1 MRNLLKRIKT
11 NSILTAIIYTLLGL
25 VLLVWPALSANV
37 LCTALGLT
45 LVLCG
50 AVDVV
55 IFLFNRDGS
64 LYAGFHLVFGII
76 LIAVGL
82 WLTAS
87 PALIAVLI
95 PRILGILICIHGVSD
110 VGHAITLQRGGDG
123 RWGLALAL
131 GLVTLALG
139 GVLVFNPFQAFT
151 TVVRV
156 IGAFLV
162 YDGLSDIWIA
172 ARVSKVVKQTAEKQ
186 SAQQPDPAAAVDVEF
201 HDAEDK

>member
-1 MRNLLKRIKT
+1 MRERFKRMKT
-11 NSILTAIIYTLLGL
+11 NSMFTAVIYTLLGL
-25 VLLVWPALSANV
+25 VLLFWPALSANV
-37 LCTALGLT
+37 LCTALGLV

-50 AVDVV
+50 AVDVI

-64 LYAGFHLVFGII
+64 LYSGFHLVFGII
-76 LIAVGL
+76 LIAVGF

-110 VGHAITLQRGGDG
+110 FGHVVTLRRGGDT
-123 RWGLALAL
+123 RWTLALLL

-139 GVLVFNPFQAFT
+139 CVLVLSPFETFT

-156 IGAFLV
+156 IGAFLI
-162 YDGLSDIWIA
+162 YDGGSDIWIA
-172 ARVSKVVKQTAEKQ
+172 ARVGQVIRKTAEKPNP
-186 SAQQPDPAAAVDVEF
+186 SAAVDVEF
-201 HDAEDK
+201 HDVSGD

>member
-1 MRNLLKRIKT
+1 MQNLLKRIKT
-11 NSILTAIIYTLLGL
+11 NFILTAIIYTLLGL
-25 VLLVWPALSANV
+25 TLLIWPALSANV
-37 LCTALGLT
+37 LCTALGV
-45 LVLCG
+45 VLAVCG
-50 AVDVV
+50 AVDVI
-55 IFLFNRDGS
+55 IFLSNRDGS
-64 LYAGFHLVFGII
+64 LYSGFHLVFGII

-110 VGHAITLQRGGDG
+110 LGHVITLQRGGDS
-123 RWGLALAL
+123 RWTMALLL

-139 GVLVFNPFQAFT
+139 GVLVFNPFEAFT

-162 YDGLSDIWIA
+162 YDGISDIWIGT
-172 ARVSKVVKQTAEKQ
+172 RVSKVVKQTAQK
-186 SAQQPDPAAAVDVEF
+186 ADPAAAVDVEF
-201 HDAEDK
+201 HDAEGQ